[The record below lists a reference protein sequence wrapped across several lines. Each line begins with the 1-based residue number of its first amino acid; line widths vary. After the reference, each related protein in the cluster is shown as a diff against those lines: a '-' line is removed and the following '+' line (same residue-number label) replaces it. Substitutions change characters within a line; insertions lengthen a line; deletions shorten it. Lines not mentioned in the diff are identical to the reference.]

1 MTDRAALEK
10 AYADAVQRYGD
21 APPRP
26 AGWGGYRLIA
36 ESIEFWQG
44 RENRLHDRLLYR
56 RRTAGGW
63 EIVRLA
69 P

>member
-1 MTDRAALEK
+1 MPTRCSAMAMRRRDL
-10 AYADAVQRYGD
+10 QG
-21 APPRP
+21 
-26 AGWGGYRLIA
+26 GGYRLIA

-44 RENRLHDRLLYR
+44 RGHRLHDRLLYR
-56 RRTAGGW
+56 RRAAGGW